1 MKLVTAFLL
10 GFWLYFGTFLR
21 ASPTFA
27 AVTAPQ
33 ITNRVET
40 VDSKNSLM
48 ELASYNFPRSDCP
61 EITSECSQSMQE
73 MPGMH
78 EKQRMHGMYRER
90 GNSEF
95 NNRQVLTRVQQ
106 FLVSI
111 PSDYYT
117 VKNIDTLKTLAQEK
131 QAFLVDVREPK
142 EYASGHIKGAIN
154 IPLRDLTQN
163 LNQIPKNRPVIL
175 YCTTGYR
182 TAMGVMAL
190 QMLGYRNVKG
200 FPPSFEGWKAAGEQI
215 EREKLY

>member
-1 MKLVTAFLL
+1 MKLVIVFLL
-10 GFWLYFGTFLR
+10 GLWLYFGTFLR

-33 ITNRVET
+33 TTDKVET
-40 VDSKNSLM
+40 VDSKNSLI
-48 ELASYNFPRSDCP
+48 ELALHNFPRNDCP
-61 EITSECSQSMQE
+61 EITSDCSHSMHG

-78 EKQRMHGMYRER
+78 GER
-90 GNSEF
+90 GDTEF
-95 NNRQVLTRVQQ
+95 YNRQVLTRVQQ
-106 FLVSI
+106 FLGSI

-117 VKNIDTLKTLAQEK
+117 VKKIDTLKTFAKEK
-131 QAFLVDVREPK
+131 QALLVDVRESE

-163 LNQIPKNRPVIL
+163 LKQIPKNRPVIL
-175 YCTTGYR
+175 YCSTGYR

-190 QMLGYRNVKG
+190 EMLGYSNVKG

-215 EREKLY
+215 ER